1 MDSLGGVNQCYILY
15 STQSGRAKACAR
27 RSARLLAQLGIAL
40 PNGKGTAFD
49 EATPC
54 LVDHAPT
61 LGDNGQSLL
70 LLFVSTTGDGEH
82 TVRLI
87 SCLAFAAL
95 LSLYGFYPPFCTTQP
110 YYAFSFAP
118 GWYPKNMEA
127 TVSEV
132 SREFHFLPLPFH
144 DVAHF
149 ASVCCGALD
158 FKNLCQRTCFV
169 AFIWRCF
176 PWVTER
182 MVRKS
187 FA

>member
-1 MDSLGGVNQCYILY
+1 MDSLDGVNQCYILY

-61 LGDNGQSLL
+61 LGHNGQSLL

-87 SCLAFAAL
+87 SCLACAAL
-95 LSLYGFYPPFCTTQP
+95 RFVRRP
-110 YYAFSFAP
+110 YCPYSIAP
-118 GWYPKNMEA
+118 GWYPKDMEA
-127 TVSEV
+127 TVSDA
-132 SREFHFLPLPFH
+132 SREFDFCPNLSMTLLILRR
-144 DVAHF
+144 F
-149 ASVCCGALD
+149 AVVL
-158 FKNLCQRTCFV
+158 
-169 AFIWRCF
+169 
-176 PWVTER
+176 
-182 MVRKS
+182 
-187 FA
+187 